1 MAPVRGRIQL
11 RLSHAAVF
19 VLSAGSDWYYS
30 GGGAGSPRAWLR
42 SRHAPVASLRYMA
55 GDNNIRVT
63 RALNP
68 IAVSG
73 SAEVAWEQAVSA
85 RAATDRRKQGAGG
98 LRENQDPGREGSP
111 EPPPASTY
119 KR

>member
-55 GDNNIRVT
+55 GDSNIRVT

-68 IAVSG
+68 NGVSG
-73 SAEVAWEQAVSA
+73 SAAASWSQAVNS
-85 RAATDRRKQGAGG
+85 RAATDRR
-98 LRENQDPGREGSP
+98 R
-111 EPPPASTY
+111 
-119 KR
+119 